1 LSTSFADRVRSEA
14 DERPLRLFSIVALA
28 IGVAAGLASL
38 VLSLSGEG
46 GVDERQ
52 VRMAGAG
59 TVCLAA
65 VAATVAVVRSR
76 APSLVR
82 PSTHTV
88 ALMLGLT
95 CWAIA
100 AGLWFVR
107 LATDDDAVSAA
118 RGGMADHVY
127 LLSGI
132 LLIVFVFTHPALG
145 TAQRRL
151 RAAIDA
157 TIVAV
162 SLSVLTW
169 LLAGREL
176 LALTDA
182 PLSTA
187 SAYLLPATDVVVL
200 FMLLG
205 ALSLTSELPVRSNV
219 ATLAAAGMASALL
232 GDTLGLID
240 RAHGSPPAVVVLST
254 VLLVTSLVLIAG
266 AAVVSRRHEFSAVP
280 VASRHHLRGLLAAAP
295 VLTAIIATA
304 AVLVDAALS
313 GRFDATAALVLTVVI
328 CAVLARQSLTLSD
341 NRELADSLQRTI
353 DELEL
358 QATHDVLTGLPN
370 RAGLVARID
379 DAVAAADGRQRR
391 AALLFLDVDHLKTV
405 NDTLGHRAGDALI
418 CSVAERIAERV
429 GARVTRFGGDEFVV
443 LLDDLQ
449 GAEQA
454 ERTGRQLVDDIG
466 QPVTVEG
473 HQLRLTAS
481 VGVAE
486 AEPDVDAEELLRRA
500 DVALYRAK
508 ALGRACVVTY
518 RHTDDDDSRFRPDLE
533 PELRRAVARDEFVLH
548 YQPIVELGS
557 GQVAGVEALLR
568 WRHPDRGLLSPDAFL
583 EEATSSG
590 LLGAIGERS
599 LQRACA
605 DFAAIAQR
613 SGRNLPRSV
622 AVNLS
627 SSELTDRQVVRRVAD
642 ALAAS
647 GLEPSHLTLEI
658 TEDVI
663 VDDTIRSTIDR
674 LVQLGASISIDDFGT
689 GNSSLRQLGSYPA
702 QKLKIDK
709 SFVDRVEHDASAVAL
724 VRALVRLAGHL
735 GLTTVAEGVESEH
748 QAELLAQLGCDRAQ
762 GWRYARAM
770 PLDDLL
776 EWCEAYRPVARDT
789 GVESRSSTSS
799 ASPMMRSSSSATVGR
814 SSIAPTT

>member
-1 LSTSFADRVRSEA
+1 MSSSIVARIRAEA
-14 DERPLRLFSIVALA
+14 DDRPLQLFGIVALA
-28 IGVAAGLASL
+28 IAMVAGLASL
-38 VLSLSGEG
+38 IVSLSGEA

-59 TVCLAA
+59 AVGLAA
-65 VAATVAVVRSR
+65 VGATVAVARSR
-76 APSLVR
+76 GRSLARV
-82 PSTHTV
+82 SVHTV
-88 ALMLGLT
+88 ALVLGLA
-95 CWAIA
+95 CWALG
-100 AGLWFVR
+100 AGLWFLR
-107 LATDDDAVSAA
+107 LAAGDDVVSAA
-118 RGGMADHVY
+118 RGGPADHVY
-127 LLSGI
+127 LLSGL
-132 LLIVFVFTHPALG
+132 LLIVFVFSHPSLG
-145 TAQRRL
+145 TTKRRL

-169 LLAGREL
+169 LLAGRTL
-176 LALTDA
+176 LVVTDE
-182 PLSTA
+182 PWSTA
-187 SAYLLPATDVVVL
+187 SAYLLPTTDVIVL

-205 ALSLTSELPVRSNV
+205 ALSLTSDLPVRSNV
-219 ATLAAAGMASALL
+219 ATLAAAGMACALL
-232 GDTLGLID
+232 GDVLGLID
-240 RAHGSPPAVVVLST
+240 RAHGNPPALVVLGT
-254 VLLVTSLVLIAG
+254 MLLVASLVLIAG
-266 AAVVSRRHEFSAVP
+266 AAIVSRRHEFSAVP
-280 VASRHHLRGLLAAAP
+280 VTARVHLRGVLAAAP
-295 VLTAIIATA
+295 VLTAIVATA
-304 AVLVDAALS
+304 AVLVDATLT

-370 RAGLVARID
+370 RSGLVTRID
-379 DAVAAADGRQRR
+379 EAVAAADARRRR

-418 CSVAERIAERV
+418 CSLAERIAARV

-443 LLDDLQ
+443 LLEDLQ
-449 GAEQA
+449 GADQA
-454 ERTGRQLVDDIG
+454 AETAQRLVEDIG
-466 QPVTVEG
+466 MPVVVEG

-486 AEPDVDAEELLRRA
+486 VEPDVDAEELLRRA

-518 RHTDDDDSRFRPDLE
+518 RHTDEDEGRFRPDLE

-557 GQVAGVEALLR
+557 GEVTGVEALLR
-568 WRHPDRGLLSPDAFL
+568 WHHPDRGLLSPDAFL

-599 LQRACA
+599 LQRACT
-605 DFAAIAQR
+605 DFAAIAER
-613 SGRNLPRSV
+613 PGRHLPRSV

-627 SSELTDRQVVRRVAD
+627 SSELADRRVVHRVAD
-642 ALAAS
+642 ALGTS
-647 GLEPSHLTLEI
+647 GLDPSRLTIEI

-663 VDDTIRSTIDR
+663 VDDTIRSTIDQ
-674 LVQLGASISIDDFGT
+674 LVSLGAGISIDDFGT

-709 SFVDRVEHDASAVAL
+709 SFVDRVEHDASAVAI

-735 GLTTVAEGVESEH
+735 GLVTIAEGVESER

-776 EWCEAYRPVARDT
+776 EWCEAYRPVARDA
-789 GVESRSSTSS
+789 GAASRSSTSS
-799 ASPMMRSSSSATVGR
+799 ASPMMRPSSSATVGR

>member
-1 LSTSFADRVRSEA
+1 MLTSITDRVRAEA
-14 DERPLRLFSIVALA
+14 DERPLRLFAVAALA
-28 IGVAAGLASL
+28 LGAVAGLVSL
-38 VLSLSGEG
+38 ALSVSGG
-46 GVDERQ
+46 DIDERQ
-52 VRMAGAG
+52 VRMLGAG
-59 TVCLAA
+59 WVGLAA
-65 VAATVAVVRSR
+65 VVATVAAIRSR
-76 APSLVR
+76 APSLAR
-82 PSTHTV
+82 LSTHTV
-88 ALMLGLT
+88 ALVLGLA

-100 AGLWFVR
+100 GMLWFLR
-107 LATDDDAVSAA
+107 LAVDDDAVSAT
-118 RGGMADHVY
+118 RGGIADHVY
-127 LLSGI
+127 LLSGV
-132 LLIVFVFTHPALG
+132 LLIVFVFTHPSLG

-176 LALTDA
+176 LALTDS
-182 PLSTA
+182 PWSTA

-219 ATLAAAGMASALL
+219 ATLAAAGMTCALF
-232 GDTLGLID
+232 GDVLGLID
-240 RAHGSPPAVVVLST
+240 RAHGSPPALVVLCT
-254 VLLVTSLVLIAG
+254 MLLVASLALITG
-266 AAVVSRRHEFSAVP
+266 AAIVSRRHEFSAAP
-280 VASRHHLRGLLAAAP
+280 TTRRAHLRGVLAAAP
-295 VLTAIIATA
+295 VLTAIIATT
-304 AVLVDAALS
+304 AVLVDATLT

-328 CAVLARQSLTLSD
+328 CAVLVRQSLTLSD
-341 NRELADSLQRTI
+341 NRELAESLQETI

-370 RAGLVARID
+370 RAGLVGRID
-379 DAVAAADGRQRR
+379 EAVAAAGGRQRR

-418 CSVAERIAERV
+418 CSVAERMTARV

-443 LLDDLQ
+443 LLEDLQ

-454 ERTGRQLVDDIG
+454 EQTGRQLVEDIG
-466 QPVTVEG
+466 RPVMIEG

-486 AEPDVDAEELLRRA
+486 ADPDVDAEELLRRA

-508 ALGRACVVTY
+508 ALGRACVATY
-518 RHTDDDDSRFRPDLE
+518 RDTDEAGGRFRPDLE
-533 PELRRAVARDEFVLH
+533 PELRRAVDRDEFVLH
-548 YQPIVELGS
+548 YQPIIELAS
-557 GQVAGVEALLR
+557 GEITGVEALLR

-583 EEATSSG
+583 EEATSSS

-599 LQRACA
+599 LQQACA
-605 DFAAIAQR
+605 DFAAICERAGHR
-613 SGRNLPRSV
+613 LPHSV

-627 SSELTDRQVVRRVAD
+627 SSELADRRVVRRVAD
-642 ALAAS
+642 ALETS
-647 GLEPSHLTLEI
+647 GLDPSRLTIEI

-663 VDDTIRSTIDR
+663 VDDTIRSTIDQLVR
-674 LVQLGASISIDDFGT
+674 LGTRISIDDFGT

-702 QKLKIDK
+702 QKLKVDK
-709 SFVDRVEHDASAVAL
+709 SFVDRIEHDASAVAII
-724 VRALVRLAGHL
+724 RALVRLAGHL
-735 GLTTVAEGVESEH
+735 GLTTIAEGVESER
-748 QAELLAQLGCDRAQ
+748 QAVLLAQLGCDRAQ

-776 EWCEAYRPVARDT
+776 EWCAAYRPVVRDT
-789 GVESRSSTSS
+789 GSASRSSTSS

>member
-1 LSTSFADRVRSEA
+1 MDRSSVARLRHQA
-14 DERPLRLFSIVALA
+14 AQHPLRMYGLLAVAVAALA
-28 IGVAAGLASL
+28 GL
-38 VLSLSGEG
+38 VSLSVSLGADG
-46 GVDERQ
+46 GVDERL

-59 TVCLAA
+59 TVGLAA
-65 VAATVAVVRSR
+65 LAATVAVITSRRRSL
-76 APSLVR
+76 AQMSL
-82 PSTHTV
+82 HTV
-88 ALMLGLT
+88 ALVLGLT
-95 CWAIA
+95 FWAIG

-107 LATDDDAVSAA
+107 LAVDEGQVSAA
-118 RGGMADHVY
+118 RGGVADHVY
-127 LLSGI
+127 LLSGV
-132 LLIVFVFTHPALG
+132 LLIVFVFSHPSLG
-145 TAQRRL
+145 TVKRRL
-151 RAAIDA
+151 RAAVDA

-169 LLAGREL
+169 LLAGRAL
-176 LALTDA
+176 LAATDE
-182 PLSTA
+182 PWSTA
-187 SAYLLPATDVVVL
+187 SAYLLPTTDVIVL

-205 ALSLTSELPVRSNV
+205 ALSLTSDLPVRSNV
-219 ATLAAAGMASALL
+219 AILAAAGMTCALF
-232 GDTLGLID
+232 GDVLGLID
-240 RAHGSPPAVVVLST
+240 RAHGGPPLLIAFGAM
-254 VLLVTSLVLIAG
+254 LLVASLALIAG
-266 AAVVSRRHEFSAVP
+266 AALVSRGHEFSTAP
-280 VASRHHLRGLLAAAP
+280 VTSRVHLRGLLAAAP

-304 AVLVDAALS
+304 AVLADAALT

-328 CAVLARQSLTLSD
+328 CAVLVRQSLTLSD
-341 NRELADSLQRTI
+341 NRELAESLQHTI

-370 RAGLVARID
+370 RSGLVARID
-379 DAVAAADGRQRR
+379 DAVTDADAQRRR
-391 AALLFLDVDHLKTV
+391 AALLFLDVDHLKSV
-405 NDTLGHRAGDALI
+405 NDTLGHRAGDVLI
-418 CSVAERIAERV
+418 CSVAERIAARV
-429 GARVTRFGGDEFVV
+429 GAQVTRFGGDEFVV

-454 ERTGRQLVDDIG
+454 AAMGRRLVEDIG
-466 QPVTVEG
+466 RPVMVEG

-486 AEPDVDAEELLRRA
+486 ADPDADAEELLRRA

-518 RHTDDDDSRFRPDLE
+518 RHTEEDDGRFRPDLE

-548 YQPIVELGS
+548 YQPIVGLATGE
-557 GQVAGVEALLR
+557 VTGVEALLR

-583 EEATSSG
+583 EEAISSG

-605 DFAAIAQR
+605 DFAHVATLR
-613 SGRNLPRSV
+613 GPNLPPSV

-627 SSELTDRQVVRRVAD
+627 SSELSDRRVVRRVAE
-642 ALAAS
+642 ALDGS
-647 GLEPSHLTLEI
+647 GLDPRQLTIEI

-663 VDDTIRSTIDR
+663 VDDTIRSTIDQ
-674 LVQLGASISIDDFGT
+674 LVQLGTDISIDDFGT

-709 SFVDRVEHDASAVAL
+709 SFVDLVEHDAAAVAII
-724 VRALVRLAGHL
+724 RALIRLAGHL
-735 GLTTVAEGVESEH
+735 GLTTVAEGVESER
-748 QAELLAQLGCDRAQ
+748 QAELLAELGCDRAQ

-776 EWCEAYRPVARDT
+776 EWCATYRPVVRDT
-789 GVESRSSTSS
+789 GAASRSSTSS
-799 ASPMMRSSSSATVGR
+799 ASPMMRPNSSATVGR